1 MAHGRSPSSQRLL
14 DRTKYIVLLAIA
26 VIVIILLAV
35 RSCQPQP
42 LAVTPTPDATP
53 VPLLTAEA
61 TLTQP
66 VVISPVT
73 GSTVVAG
80 TVDVRG
86 EAPRSYSIR
95 IRNSTGDLLAAAPVD
110 AEGRW
115 ATSVQ
120 IEEPGEVTLIVE
132 LVDAAG
138 TPLATAEPIT
148 LSVAVPSVAVRA
160 PSLDPA
166 LFDAAITAGT
176 VELRGSGEPGT
187 KVEILV
193 DGVPVAEASVDDRG
207 AWSTTVQVN
216 APGVYAVGLQA
227 FDAAGAVIA
236 TATPAVLSIA
246 PPAQAVVP
254 VPPTPTPSETATA
267 TITPTNTA
275 TPTSTPTA
283 TPTATAAPPQ
293 VEVPVLERGGPTL
306 LRGRGTP
313 GDIVRVLVN
322 GVIAAATF
330 VDAQGRWQVE
340 VNLPERGEVELRAEN
355 VTLLGEVRAAAAPL
369 RLVIPTP
376 TPTSTPTATA
386 TPTATNTPTPTP
398 VPTATPTHTPTSTA
412 TNTPTPTATPTATA
426 TATATSTPT
435 PTLTPTATA
444 THTSTPTSTATNT
457 PTPTAT
463 PTATAAPPQVEVPVL
478 ERGGP
483 TLLRGRGTPGDIVRV
498 LVNGVIAAAT
508 FVDAQGRWQ
517 VEVNLPERGEVEL
530 RAENVTLLGE
540 VRAAAAPLRLVI
552 PTPTPTS
559 TPTATA
565 TPTPVI
571 AQETA
576 LPGEE
581 LLSRTEVSQTEV
593 AEALDRLPPTGINF
607 GGYPVQIAIVAVLG
621 VLTLLILNDR
631 HKGRIK

>member
-1 MAHGRSPSSQRLL
+1 MAYGRSPSSQRLF
-14 DRTKYIVLLAIA
+14 DRAKYVVLLAIA
-26 VIVIILLAV
+26 IIVIILLAV

-42 LAVTPTPDATP
+42 LAVTPTPDATLI
-53 VPLLTAEA
+53 PLLTVET

-73 GSTVVAG
+73 GSTVAAG
-80 TVDVRG
+80 TVEVRG

-95 IRNSTGDLLAAAPVD
+95 IRNSAGDLLAAAPVD

-148 LSVAVPSVAVRA
+148 LSVAVPSVAAQA

-187 KVEILV
+187 RVEILV

-267 TITPTNTA
+267 TITPTDTA

-330 VDAQGRWQVE
+330 VDPQGRWQVE
-340 VNLPERGEVELRAEN
+340 VTLPERGEVELRAES

-369 RLVIPTP
+369 RLAIPTP

-386 TPTATNTPTPTP
+386 TSSPTP
-398 VPTATPTHTPTSTA
+398 AT
-412 TNTPTPTATPTATA
+412 
-426 TATATSTPT
+426 
-435 PTLTPTATA
+435 
-444 THTSTPTSTATNT
+444 
-457 PTPTAT
+457 
-463 PTATAAPPQVEVPVL
+463 
-478 ERGGP
+478 
-483 TLLRGRGTPGDIVRV
+483 
-498 LVNGVIAAAT
+498 
-508 FVDAQGRWQ
+508 
-517 VEVNLPERGEVEL
+517 
-530 RAENVTLLGE
+530 
-540 VRAAAAPLRLVI
+540 
-552 PTPTPTS
+552 
-559 TPTATA
+559 
-565 TPTPVI
+565 

-576 LPGEE
+576 SPGEE
-581 LLSRTEVSQTEV
+581 PLSRAEASQTEV